1 MRYSLFFALLLL
13 QFSSYAQEKQATNL
27 FERGQYSKAARLY
40 EEALEKDSTSMLAIN
55 NLAHCYRAE
64 KRYADAERMFRKTLS
79 FSEPFSLNRY
89 HHAEMH
95 FLLGNFEQ
103 AEQLLQEFLF
113 VEPDNVAAK
122 RLLENCGIVN
132 QWHDSDLFKVVSLRS
147 INSPFA
153 DFSPVVFKN
162 GLVFTTERKHD
173 AGDAEFAIE
182 DKPFLSIYQADF
194 SNATKTSFWEP
205 RVFSKKLDSP
215 FHEGPA
221 CFNKKENKIYFTQ
234 VQQDNSKVKTVP
246 MKIVVSELESEKW
259 SKPKSFE
266 LNSNEYS
273 VGHPALAEAE
283 DFMIFSSD
291 MPGGSGGMDLY
302 ITKKEGA
309 SWLQPKNLGETVN
322 SDGDEVFPTI
332 FNNYLY
338 FSSNGLPGFGGLDL
352 FVIHLDS
359 LFSEPK
365 NLLKPINSAWDDLS
379 ITFLTEQKAFFSSDR
394 PTGMGRDDIYGLVK
408 KALENEHRQLS
419 GLLEYRNQPAA
430 FATISL
436 KDNVGA
442 ELQKI
447 TTDDKGKFAFEYVK
461 SQNEYELDIGLND
474 PEKNKEFEIFLLNS
488 SDEKVQRISAG
499 TDGRFVFELL
509 QPDDHNNLP
518 LLDIQDQSLLALEIR
533 GQVYENE
540 PGDYQ
545 QRVEILLLDK
555 AGKIISRSFTDIDG
569 QFLFSNIFPDDQ
581 YIFRLAAENPHLK
594 IVLVDMYGNILQ
606 TIVRT
611 GDDFVYTR
619 LSPDDETISLI
630 NEHDVSIKVKLNQ
643 NFSIPHIYYDFDKW
657 DLNPQAKYQLTKL
670 ITILQKNPHIK
681 VEVVSHT
688 DSRAS
693 NDYNLS
699 LSRKRADAV
708 VAFIR
713 AAGINSSHISGNGMG
728 ESKLVNHCINEVDCT
743 EEEHAQNRRTEF
755 TISAK

>member
-1 MRYSLFFALLLL
+1 MLFLL
-13 QFSSYAQEKQATNL
+13 QVTTYAQEKQATKL
-27 FERGQYSKAARLY
+27 FERGQYSRAARLY
-40 EEALEKDSTSMLAIN
+40 EEALKKDSTGMLVIN

-64 KRYADAERMFRKTLS
+64 KRYTDAERMFRKTLA

-95 FLLGNFEQ
+95 FLLGQYEQ

-113 VEPDNVAAK
+113 VVPDNDEAK
-122 RLLENCGIVN
+122 RLLENCGLVS
-132 QWHDSDLFKVVSLRS
+132 QWPESEIYEVISLRN
-147 INSPFA
+147 INSPYA

-173 AGDAEFAIE
+173 SGEAEFAIE

-194 SNATKTSFWEP
+194 SNAAKTSFWEP
-205 RVFSKKLDSP
+205 RLFSSKLSSP

-221 CFNKKENKIYFTQ
+221 CFNKSEDKIYFTQ
-234 VQQDNSKVKTVP
+234 VQQENSRIKTIP
-246 MKIVVSELESEKW
+246 MKIFMAEWETEKW
-259 SKPKSFE
+259 SKPQSFE

-273 VGHPALAEAE
+273 VGHPALSADEKI
-283 DFMIFSSD
+283 MIFSSN
-291 MPGGSGGMDLY
+291 MPGGYGGMDLY
-302 ITKKEGA
+302 ITRKEGETW
-309 SWLQPKNLGETVN
+309 SQPKNLGAAVN
-322 SDGDEVFPTI
+322 TYGEEVFPTI
-332 FNNYLY
+332 LNNYLY
-338 FSSNGLPGFGGLDL
+338 FSSTGLPGYGGLDL

-359 LFSEPK
+359 LSDNPQ

-379 ITFLTEQKAFFSSDR
+379 ITFITEQKAYFSSDR
-394 PTGMGRDDIYGLVK
+394 PGGMGRDDIYGLVRI
-408 KALENEHRQLS
+408 ALDNEHRQLS

-430 FATISL
+430 YATIAL
-436 KDNVGA
+436 KDHAGA

-447 TTDDKGKFAFEYVK
+447 TTDEQGKFAFEYLK
-461 SQNEYELDIGLND
+461 SQKEYELDIGLND
-474 PEKNKEFEIFLLNS
+474 PEKIKEFEIYLLNS
-488 SDEKVQRISAG
+488 KEEKVQRISAG
-499 TDGRFVFELL
+499 ADGKFIFELL
-509 QPDDHNNLP
+509 KPDDHDNLP
-518 LLDIQDQSLLALEIR
+518 LIDIQDQSLLALEIR

-545 QRVEILLLDK
+545 QRVEILLMDIN
-555 AGKIISRSFTDIDG
+555 GKVISRTFTDIDG
-569 QFLFSNIFPDDQ
+569 QFLFKNIFPDDQ
-581 YIFRLAAENPHLK
+581 YIFRLAAENPNLK
-594 IVLVDMYGNILQ
+594 IVLVDLYGNVLQ

-630 NEHDVSIKVKLNQ
+630 NEHDVTIKVKLGQ
-643 NFSIPHIYYDFDKW
+643 NFNIPHIYYDFDKW
-657 DLNPQAKYQLTKL
+657 ELNAQAKQQLTKL
-670 ITILQKNPHIK
+670 VTILQKNPHIK

-693 NDYNLS
+693 NEYNLS
-699 LSRKRADAV
+699 LSRKRADSV

-713 AAGINSSHISGNGMG
+713 TAGISAQRISGMGMG
-728 ESKLVNHCINEVDCT
+728 EDKLVNHCANDVECT

>member
-1 MRYSLFFALLLL
+1 MVLLIL
-13 QFSSYAQEKQATNL
+13 QFSSYAQEKQATKL
-27 FERGQYSKAARLY
+27 FERQQFSRAARLY
-40 EEALEKDSTSMLAIN
+40 EEALKKDSTGMLAIN

-64 KRYADAERMFRKTLS
+64 KRYSDAERMFRKTLS

-113 VEPDNVAAK
+113 VVPDNVEAK
-122 RLLENCGIVN
+122 RLMEFCGLVRQWPENE
-132 QWHDSDLFKVVSLRS
+132 FYEVVSLRN
-147 INSPFA
+147 INSPYA
-153 DFSPVVFKN
+153 DFSPVVFNN

-173 AGDAEFAIE
+173 SGDAEFAIE

-194 SNATKTSFWEP
+194 SNTTKTSFWQP
-205 RVFSKKLDSP
+205 KVFSPKLSSP
-215 FHEGPA
+215 FHEGPV
-221 CFNKKENKIYFTQ
+221 CFNSSGNRIYFTQ
-234 VQQDNSKVKTVP
+234 VQQDNSKVKTIP
-246 MKIVVSELESEKW
+246 MKIFISELESEKW
-259 SKPKSFE
+259 GKSQPFQ
-266 LNSNEYS
+266 LNNNNYS
-273 VGHPALAEAE
+273 VGHPAISASE
-283 DFMIFSSD
+283 DFMIFSSNK
-291 MPGGSGGMDLY
+291 PGGFGGMDLY
-302 ITKKEGA
+302 ITKKEGL
-309 SWLQPKNLGETVN
+309 SWSEPRNLGATVN
-322 SDGDEVFPTI
+322 TDGDEVFPTI
-332 FNNYLY
+332 SNKKLY
-338 FSSNGLPGFGGLDL
+338 FSSNGLPGYGGLDL

-359 LFSEPK
+359 LFSQPK

-394 PTGMGRDDIYGLVK
+394 PGGMGRDDIYGLVQ
-408 KALENEHRQLS
+408 KALDNEHRQLS

-430 FATISL
+430 YTTILL
-436 KDNVGA
+436 KDSVGV

-447 TTDDKGKFAFEYVK
+447 TTDEKGKFAFEYLK
-461 SQNEYELDIGLND
+461 SQKEYELDIGLTD
-474 PEKNKEFEIFLLNS
+474 PEKTEEFEIYLLNS
-488 SDEKVQRISAG
+488 KDEKVQQISAG

-509 QPDDHNNLP
+509 KPDDHDNLP
-518 LLDIQDQSLLALEIR
+518 LLNVQDQSLLSIEIR

-545 QRVEILLLDK
+545 DRVEILLMDK
-555 AGKIISRSFTDIDG
+555 TGKIISRSFTDIDG

-581 YIFRLAAENPHLK
+581 YIFRLAAENPNLK

-630 NEHDVSIKVKLNQ
+630 NEHDVEIRVKLNQ
-643 NFSIPHIYYDFDKW
+643 NFTIPHIYYDFDKW
-657 DLNPQAKYQLTKL
+657 ELNPQAKYQLAKL

-693 NDYNLS
+693 NEYNLT
-699 LSRKRADAV
+699 LSKKRADAV
-708 VAFIR
+708 VAFVR
-713 AAGINSSHISGNGMG
+713 AAGIGSNRIAGVGMG
-728 ESKLVNHCINEVDCT
+728 ESKLVNHCGNEANCT